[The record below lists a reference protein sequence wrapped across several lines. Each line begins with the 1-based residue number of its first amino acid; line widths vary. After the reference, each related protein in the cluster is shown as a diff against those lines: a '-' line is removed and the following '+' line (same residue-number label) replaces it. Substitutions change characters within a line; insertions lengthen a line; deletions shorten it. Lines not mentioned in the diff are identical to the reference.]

1 METSPGLIYTYKHVL
16 ELDSSCFWFI
26 NLCYLLEIL
35 TRETSSTLPPPAMLV
50 DSEPSSI
57 VLVEDFQDPFAAG
70 ATTQLSAHGHMKGQI
85 SMCVPNLWRKR
96 RSERKKRCCRTY
108 KVQDKVLCRVM
119 MIECLALR
127 YDYIFFILS
136 HACCSLILFIAE
148 CWFWTLVINI
158 IVIISDRLC
167 CVVASNYALW
177 VNRMNIYLT
186 RTDNDIV

>member
-1 METSPGLIYTYKHVL
+1 MHILIKHISAGAFHCAAITREGELYTWGSNAYGNLARFDIHIQTRTRNSQFL
-16 ELDSSCFWFI
+16 FLIFI

-35 TRETSSTLPPPAMLV
+35 TRETSSTLPPLVMLV

-119 MIECLALR
+119 MIECLAFR
-127 YDYIFFILS
+127 YGYIFFILS
-136 HACCSLILFIAE
+136 HACCSLILFIAK
-148 CWFWTLVINI
+148 
-158 IVIISDRLC
+158 
-167 CVVASNYALW
+167 
-177 VNRMNIYLT
+177 
-186 RTDNDIV
+186 